1 MLSKFQKVKLRQIEN
16 KENKLS
22 TTPKA
27 LEELVN
33 RSQFIGADQSLV
45 VFGGGN
51 TSAKGEITD
60 HLGRKRSVLWVKGS
74 GADMTNAVAI
84 DYPALYLEE
93 LLSLKQFEKLSD
105 EEMTDLVGKALVD
118 PNSRR
123 PSIETLLHAFL
134 PSKHIDHVHAD
145 SICALTNHKGGKKAV
160 AEALGEGFAYVD
172 WIRPGFELSKYS
184 SQFADME
191 GIVLAHHGLIVWDEN
206 SDACKDKTMNAVN
219 KATKYL
225 DSLAVKPAAKFDHAG
240 PSDQELTDLLLALR
254 GKLSKKSKRVIT
266 IDNRLEEISKRKD
279 LSDLAE
285 AGASSADHML
295 RIRPWSAV
303 LPERANSENSIP
315 VIDKYVDRYKKYFE
329 ANKASL
335 PQGYSMHDPD
345 PKVLLLPGVGSL
357 TIGSSRNEGKMLAD
371 IAFHTHSVAGKVLDS
386 FGSADTIGDAEIFG
400 FDYWPMELYKLSSKP
415 KPQKFAGH
423 IFIVTGAGSGIGRG
437 IALELASQGANL
449 VLADLGETG
458 LKETEKLITENKGLK
473 PEFVIGDQTKEAT
486 VIETITSATRNF
498 GGFDGVVMSAGIGV
512 SDSLE
517 DLTLEKWNQG
527 LAVNLSSS
535 FLMTKHAMI
544 NLRKQGIGGS
554 LVYIAS
560 KNAFSPGAGFGGYS
574 VSKAGML
581 QLMRIAA
588 LEGGSAQI
596 RANAINPDAIFD
608 NSKLWE
614 GGIREQRAAAH
625 GVKPEELEDF
635 YASRNMLKVHVTSKD
650 VALTTSYL
658 LSDESSRTTGS
669 VIAVDGGV
677 AAAFP
682 R

>member
-1 MLSKFQKVKLRQIEN
+1 M
-16 KENKLS
+16 
-22 TTPKA
+22 P
-27 LEELVN
+27 
-33 RSQFIGADQSLV
+33 
-45 VFGGGN
+45 VF
-51 TSAKGEITD
+51 
-60 HLGRKRSVLWVKGS
+60 
-74 GADMTNAVAI
+74 
-84 DYPALYLEE
+84 
-93 LLSLKQFEKLSD
+93 F
-105 EEMTDLVGKALVD
+105 
-118 PNSRR
+118 
-123 PSIETLLHAFL
+123 SI
-134 PSKHIDHVHAD
+134 S
-145 SICALTNHKGGKKAV
+145 
-160 AEALGEGFAYVD
+160 
-172 WIRPGFELSKYS
+172 PGFELSK
-184 SQFADME
+184 FASRFAEME

-206 SDACKDKTMNAVN
+206 SDRCKDKTISAVN
-219 KATKYL
+219 KANKYL
-225 DSLAVKPAAKFDHAG
+225 DSLSVKPAAKFDHAG
-240 PSDQELTDLLLALR
+240 PSDQELNDLLLVLR
-254 GKLSKKSKRVIT
+254 GKLSRKTKRVLT
-266 IDNRLEEISKRKD
+266 VDKRLEELSKRKD
-279 LSDLAE
+279 LVAIAE
-285 AGASSADHML
+285 AGTSSADHML

-303 LPERANSENSIP
+303 LPEKADPTNSIP

-329 ANKASL
+329 ANKSLL

-345 PKVLLLPGVGSL
+345 PRVVLLPGVGSI
-357 TIGSSRNEGKMLAD
+357 TTGSSKNEGKMLAD
-371 IAFHTHSVAGKVLDS
+371 IAFHTHSVAGRVLDS
-386 FGSADTIGDAEIFG
+386 FGSADTIGDAEVFG

-415 KPQKFAGH
+415 KPLKFAGH
-423 IFIVTGAGSGIGRG
+423 VFVVTGAGSGIGRG
-437 IALELASQGANL
+437 IAIELAAQGASL
-449 VLADLGETG
+449 VLADLGDEG
-458 LKETEKLITENKGLK
+458 LKETEKIIIGNKGLK
-473 PEFVIGDQTKEAT
+473 PEFVVGDQSKESV
-486 VIETITSATRNF
+486 VIETINSAIKNF

-517 DLTLEKWNQG
+517 TLTLDKWNQG

-535 FLMTKHAMI
+535 FLITKHAMI

-588 LEGGSAQI
+588 IEGGSAQI

>member
-1 MLSKFQKVKLRQIEN
+1 MKPQQPEN
-16 KENKLS
+16 RVNKL
-22 TTPKA
+22 TTIPKD
-27 LEELVN
+27 LEELVS

-60 HLGRKRSVLWVKGS
+60 HLGRKRTVLWVKGS
-74 GADMTNAVAI
+74 GADMTNAVAV

-93 LLSLKQFEKLSD
+93 LVSLKQFEKLSD

-160 AEALGEGFAYVD
+160 AEALGDGFAYVD
-172 WIRPGFELSKYS
+172 WIRPGFELSK
-184 SQFADME
+184 FASRFAEME

-206 SDACKDKTMNAVN
+206 SDRCKDKTISAVN
-219 KATKYL
+219 KANKYL
-225 DSLAVKPAAKFDHAG
+225 DSLSVKPAAKFDHAG
-240 PSDQELTDLLLALR
+240 PSDQELNDLLLVLR
-254 GKLSKKSKRVIT
+254 GKLSRKTKRVLT
-266 IDNRLEEISKRKD
+266 VDKRLEELSKRKD
-279 LSDLAE
+279 LVAIAE
-285 AGASSADHML
+285 AGTASADHML

-303 LPERANSENSIP
+303 LPEKADPTNSIP

-329 ANKASL
+329 ANKSLL

-345 PKVLLLPGVGSL
+345 PRVVLLPGVGSI
-357 TIGSSRNEGKMLAD
+357 TTGASKNEGKMLAD
-371 IAFHTHSVAGKVLDS
+371 IAFHTHSVAGRVLDS
-386 FGSADTIGDAEIFG
+386 FGSADTIGDAEVFG

-415 KPQKFAGH
+415 KPLKFAGH
-423 IFIVTGAGSGIGRG
+423 VFVVTGAGSGIGRG
-437 IALELASQGANL
+437 IAIELAAQGASL
-449 VLADLGETG
+449 VLADLGDEG
-458 LKETEKLITENKGLK
+458 LKETEKIIIGNKGLK
-473 PEFVIGDQTKEAT
+473 PEFVVGDQSKESV
-486 VIETITSATRNF
+486 VIETINSAIKNF

-517 DLTLEKWNQG
+517 TLTLDKWNQG

-535 FLMTKHAMI
+535 FLITKHAMI

-588 LEGGSAQI
+588 IEGGSAQI